1 MSLKHAIHDIP
12 VDLIVDFGK
21 LQSTLSEL
29 SKLKAQSILTMDDQ
43 ADAPITLRLGDQ
55 VIAHGEL
62 RHNEVTG
69 DIAVHITSTQT
80 EVPE

>member
-12 VDLIVDFGK
+12 VDLIVDFGT
-21 LQSTLSEL
+21 LQSTLSAL
-29 SKLKAQSILTMDDQ
+29 STLKAQSILTMEDK

-62 RHNEVTG
+62 KHNEETG
-69 DIAVHITSTQT
+69 DIAIQITSTQT